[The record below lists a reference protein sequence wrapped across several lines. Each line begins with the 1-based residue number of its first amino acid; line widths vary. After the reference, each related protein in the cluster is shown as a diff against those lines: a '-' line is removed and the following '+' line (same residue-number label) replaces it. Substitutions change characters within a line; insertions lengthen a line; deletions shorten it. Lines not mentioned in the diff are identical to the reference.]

1 MTILSAIKAVQERTV
16 THLDAFL
23 NNANIEDSQLKDA
36 MQYSLL
42 LGGKRVRP
50 FLVYTT
56 GQILGASNEDL
67 DAPAAAIEAIH
78 TYSLIHDDLPAMD
91 NDDLRRGQPTCHK
104 KFDDATAILA
114 GDALQSFAFDLV
126 TSHAY
131 ENVSAE
137 NQLRLVNIIAK
148 SATKMCAGQ
157 NIDLLN
163 TDKQPMTLENL
174 QAMHNLKTG
183 ALIKASV
190 LAGAITANATQGQI
204 DALTKYADAIGLAFQ
219 VWDDVLDITSD
230 TETLGKPQ
238 GSDEQANKSTYPA
251 LLGLDEAKLKA
262 QQLVDE
268 ANIALEQIDA
278 DTSSL
283 SQLAQYIIERDH

>member
-1 MTILSAIKAVQERTV
+1 MTILSAIKEVQQRTV
-16 THLDAFL
+16 THLDAYL

-56 GQILGASNEDL
+56 GTILGATLEDL
-67 DAPAAAIEAIH
+67 DAPASAIEAIH

-91 NDDLRRGQPTCHK
+91 NDDLRRGQPTCHN
-104 KFDDATAILA
+104 KFDYATAILA

-126 TSHAY
+126 TSHDY
-131 ENVSAE
+131 QDVSAE
-137 NQLRLVNIIAK
+137 NQLKLVNIIAK

-157 NIDLLN
+157 SIDLLN
-163 TDKQPMTLENL
+163 TDKQPMTLASLE
-174 QAMHNLKTG
+174 AMHNLKTG

-190 LAGAITANATQGQI
+190 LAGAITANANKAQI
-204 DALTKYADAIGLAFQ
+204 NALTKYAEAIGLAFQ

-238 GSDEQANKSTYPA
+238 GSDEKANKSTYPA
-251 LLGLDEAKLKA
+251 LLGLDKAKLKA
-262 QQLVDE
+262 QQLVNE
-268 ANIALEQIDA
+268 ANLALELIDG